1 MSVAPIRPA
10 PPAFAPADDA
20 FSARLLSELPDGT
33 LRRAE
38 DRYREELRRL
48 SSGTAQW
55 VALPRTTKE
64 VSAIV
69 RRCARERVAVVP
81 YGGGTG
87 LVGGQLAD
95 GTPALTLSLERM
107 DAVRGLWPAEGAIEV
122 EAGMILE
129 RLHAV
134 AREAGLMFPLSL
146 ASKGSARIG
155 GLLGAN
161 AGGTAVLRYG
171 TMRELTLG
179 VEAVLPDGSV
189 IQTHRLRKRNMGYD
203 LRHLLV
209 GSEGTLGVITAATL
223 RLYPE
228 PPERAAAFLAVPS
241 PRAALELLAL
251 ARTRVG
257 DGVSGCEL
265 IDGQGLRWLREHFPG
280 TRQPFGEPPEWSVL
294 IELGLFGGDPGEALE
309 GIAAEGIERGHVL
322 DGVVSRSEA
331 QREAFW
337 AVRETIPEANRA
349 VGALASHDVSVPL
362 SAVPELIARGREA
375 LRAIAPDIRFNTF
388 GHAGDGNVHY
398 NLFPAPDRTRED
410 YRDVIPAL
418 TARLHDMVAALGGA
432 ISAEHGIG
440 RHKASELERLGDPAD
455 LAAMRAIKGALDP
468 GGIMNPG
475 AVLRV

>member
-1 MSVAPIRPA
+1 MQSPSPPHSPA
-10 PPAFAPADDA
+10 NDA
-20 FSARLLSELPDGT
+20 FSERLASELPAGT

-38 DRYREELRRL
+38 DRHREELRRL
-48 SSGTAQW
+48 TCGTAEW
-55 VALPRTTKE
+55 VALPRTTQE

-69 RRCARERVAVVP
+69 RACARDRVAVVP

-129 RLHAV
+129 RLHAA

-171 TMRELTLG
+171 TMRELALG
-179 VEAVLPDGSV
+179 VEAVLPDGS
-189 IQTHRLRKRNMGYD
+189 IIRTHRLRKRNMGYD
-203 LRHLLV
+203 LRHLLI
-209 GSEGTLGVITAATL
+209 GSEGTLGVVTAATL

-228 PPERAAAFLAVPS
+228 PTARAAAFLAVPS
-241 PRAALELLAL
+241 PRAALDLLAL
-251 ARTRVG
+251 ARERVG

-265 IDGQGLRWLREHFPG
+265 IDGQGLRWLSEHLPD
-280 TRQPFGEPPEWSVL
+280 TRQPFRDAPEWSVL
-294 IELGLFGGDPGEALE
+294 IELGLFGADAGEALE
-309 GIAAEGIERGHVL
+309 AIAARGVERGHVL

-337 AVRETIPEANRA
+337 AVREAIPEANRA
-349 VGALASHDVSVPL
+349 VGAIASHDVSVPL

-388 GHAGDGNVHY
+388 GHVGDGNVHY
-398 NLFPAPDRTRED
+398 NLFPAPGRTRDD
-410 YRDVIPAL
+410 YRDAIPAL
-418 TARLHDMVAALGGA
+418 TGRLHDMVRELGGA

-440 RHKASELERLGDPAD
+440 RHKASELKRLADPAD
-455 LAAMRAIKGALDP
+455 LAAMRLIKKALDP
-468 GGIMNPG
+468 AGIMNPG
-475 AVLRV
+475 AVLQV